1 MQRLGT
7 FDLTTPNLV
16 VMDPGYSIDMAKSRS
31 GRILRKCRPGK
42 WKVQLVPEPEP
53 KQQKWLVPRTLIAA
67 EESLMLSDGKGRWRT
82 VAKDIGSDGGV
93 IGVFDI
99 AHFQDGTVVPKGQKP
114 LVDSW
119 SDDPAMLWYSMNCD
133 SVRGKLASVVVHGAV
148 VHWDGGL
155 DVAVRKIRDEIVG
168 VKLAISGWPDGI

>member
-16 VMDPGYSIDMAKSRS
+16 VMDPGYSIDTAKGRS
-31 GRILRKCRPGK
+31 GRILRKCRPGR
-42 WKVQLVPEPEP
+42 WKVEFVPEPEP

-67 EESLMLSDGKGRWRT
+67 EESAMVSEGSGHWRT

-93 IGVFDI
+93 IGVYDL
-99 AHFQDGTVVPKGQKP
+99 AHFQDGTVVPVGQKP
-114 LVDSW
+114 LVESW
-119 SDDPAMLWYSMNCD
+119 SDDSAMLWYSMNCD
-133 SVRGKLASVVVHGAV
+133 AVRGRLASVVVHGAV

-155 DVAVRKIRDEIVG
+155 DVAVRQIGGETVG
-168 VKLAISGWPDGI
+168 IKLSISGWPDRI